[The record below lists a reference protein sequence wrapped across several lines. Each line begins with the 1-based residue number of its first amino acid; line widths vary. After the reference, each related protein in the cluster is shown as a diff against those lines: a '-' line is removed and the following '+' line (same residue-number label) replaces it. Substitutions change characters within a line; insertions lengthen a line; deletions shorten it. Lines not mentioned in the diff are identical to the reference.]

1 MTNEVDESHEN
12 DGSRENEKERVDRE
26 LTELLDEIRIA
37 IPGAEVLFA
46 FLLGVAFTE
55 RLGEATSLQR
65 NVYFATLLCTAAA
78 TALLI
83 APSAYHRIRFRE
95 GNKAQLLFTATR
107 MMIGSLVLL
116 LIAVSGAVFLVG
128 DILYS
133 SRGAAI
139 AGAATAAWFVAF
151 WFVLPLFRRARD

>member
-1 MTNEVDESHEN
+1 MSTDVEHSEES
-12 DGSRENEKERVDRE
+12 EKERVDRE
-26 LTELLDEIRIA
+26 LGELLEEVRVA

-55 RLGEATSLQR
+55 RLGEATSMQR

-83 APSAYHRIRFRE
+83 APSAYHRIGFRE
-95 GNKAQLLFTATR
+95 VDKAQMLFSATR

-116 LIAVSGAVFLVG
+116 LVAVSGAVFLVG

-133 SRGAAI
+133 SRTAAI
-139 AGAATAAWFVAF
+139 AGALIAGWFVAF
-151 WFVLPLFRRARD
+151 WFALPLVRRARDA